1 MVVCKTCGQTSLIL
15 NSGDLCLRKFD
26 DNKQTCKG
34 TMRNI
39 SMTAAERQAQNR
51 QIRKDKGICRQ
62 CSDPL
67 DPKSI
72 AFCTRHL
79 EARRKKNV
87 STNI

>member
-1 MVVCKTCGQTSLIL
+1 
-15 NSGDLCLRKFD
+15 
-26 DNKQTCKG
+26 
-34 TMRNI
+34 
-39 SMTAAERQAQNR
+39 MTAAERQAQNR